1 MRHFRILLC
10 TFSVLIYLNIDAKI
24 VDRQPEGEIPFHLA
38 EDNRIYVTA
47 FVNGSDSLNF
57 LVDTGAS
64 SLVLNTNSPKLQ
76 GHIHKGEAIDNLGA
90 SGENTV
96 EYSHDNSVK
105 IGTVQYEKAGCA
117 HIPYPPEYWDGVVG
131 LNALRA
137 FNIEINYDD
146 MTIYCYSKKEPLE
159 VSSELIPFPFEYK
172 YDVPFITMPVKI
184 SGTEYYLLLE
194 VDTGSDRVIDLNTP
208 FVNSHNLLNTQ
219 KPLPS
224 HIFPAQ
230 MEEAENSEMSFSTRS
245 LSDLIYY
252 RKSPV
257 RSPH

>member
-105 IGTVQYEKAGCA
+105 IGTVQYE
-117 HIPYPPEYWDGVVG
+117 
-131 LNALRA
+131 
-137 FNIEINYDD
+137 
-146 MTIYCYSKKEPLE
+146 
-159 VSSELIPFPFEYK
+159 
-172 YDVPFITMPVKI
+172 
-184 SGTEYYLLLE
+184 
-194 VDTGSDRVIDLNTP
+194 
-208 FVNSHNLLNTQ
+208 
-219 KPLPS
+219 
-224 HIFPAQ
+224 
-230 MEEAENSEMSFSTRS
+230 
-245 LSDLIYY
+245 
-252 RKSPV
+252 
-257 RSPH
+257 